1 MALLEV
7 NDLRV
12 YYKTRRGLL
21 RAVEGVSFQIEE
33 GQNVGLIGESGC
45 GKTTVVKGI
54 LQLLPRSAEI
64 QGRVSFR
71 GRDLLTL
78 KRPELDEIRWKEI
91 ALVPQSAMNAL
102 DPVLKVGG
110 QVLEAIQAHE
120 ETTSKTA
127 REKVAGLF
135 DLVGLDSKRLNHYP
149 HQFSG
154 GMRQRAIIAMSLA
167 LTPKLII
174 ADEPTTGL
182 DVLIQDQILQQIGE
196 IHRRFNASV
205 LFVTH
210 DIGVVAETCQRIAV
224 MYAGK
229 IVEYADARS
238 LFEHPYHPYSLGLM
252 NAYPSVHGPKRELIS
267 IPGSPPDLVDPPPGC
282 RFSPRCPFACEIC
295 QQEEPKL
302 VEMGRD
308 NWAACHRVGE
318 MDQLREEAGE
328 ALTWKRM
335 EMNQV

>member
-7 NDLRV
+7 NNLRV

-21 RAVEGVSFQIEE
+21 RAVDEVNFQVEE

-54 LQLLPRSAEI
+54 LRLLPRSAEI
-64 QGRVSFR
+64 EGRVSFQ

-78 KRPELDEIRWKEI
+78 ERPEMDEIRWKEI

-102 DPVLKVGG
+102 DPVLRIGD

-127 REKVAGLF
+127 REKVARLF
-135 DLVGLDSKRLNHYP
+135 ELVGLDSKRLNHYP

-182 DVLIQDQILQQIGE
+182 DVLIQDQILQQIEE

-238 LFEHPYHPYSLGLM
+238 LFEHPYHPYTLGLM

-267 IPGSPPDLVDPPPGC
+267 IPGSPPDLVDPPSGC
-282 RFSPRCPFACEIC
+282 RFTPRCPFVYEIC

-302 VEMGRD
+302 VETGRD
-308 NWAACHRVGE
+308 NRAACHRVGE
-318 MDQLREEAGE
+318 IDQLRQEAGK

-335 EMNQV
+335 AMNQV

>member
-64 QGRVSFR
+64 EGRVSFR

-78 KRPELDEIRWKEI
+78 KRPELDEIRWREI

-102 DPVLKVGG
+102 DPVLKVGD
-110 QVLEAIQAHE
+110 QVLEAIQAHKE
-120 ETTSKTA
+120 IKSKTA

-135 DLVGLDSKRLNHYP
+135 GLVGLDAKRLNHYP

-154 GMRQRAIIAMSLA
+154 GMRQRAIIAMSLV

-182 DVLIQDQILQQIGE
+182 DVLIQDQILQQIEE
-196 IHRRFNASV
+196 IHRQFNVSV

-229 IVEYADARS
+229 IVEYADAGS
-238 LFEHPYHPYSLGLM
+238 LFEQPYHPYTLGLM
-252 NAYPSVHGPKRELIS
+252 NAYPSVRGRKRELIS
-267 IPGSPPDLVDPPPGC
+267 IPGSPPHLVDPPPGC

-318 MDQLREEAGE
+318 IDQLREEAGK

-335 EMNQV
+335 AMNQV

>member
-12 YYKTRRGLL
+12 YYKTRRELL
-21 RAVEGVSFQIEE
+21 RAVEGVSFQVEE

-45 GKTTVVKGI
+45 GKTTVVKSI
-54 LQLLPRSAEI
+54 LRLLPRSARVEG
-64 QGRVSFR
+64 QVSFQ

-78 KRPELDEIRWKEI
+78 KRPELDKIRGKQI
-91 ALVPQSAMNAL
+91 ALVPQSAMDAL
-102 DPVLKVGG
+102 DPVLRIGDQIV
-110 QVLEAIQAHE
+110 EAIQAHE
-120 ETTSKTA
+120 ETAGRTA

-167 LTPKLII
+167 LTPKLIV
-174 ADEPTTGL
+174 ADEATTGL
-182 DVLIQDQILQQIGE
+182 DVLVQDQVLHEIE
-196 IHRRFNASV
+196 DIHRRFNISV

-210 DIGVVAETCQRIAV
+210 DIGIVAETCQRIAV

-229 IVEYADARS
+229 IAEYADARS
-238 LFEHPYHPYSLGLM
+238 LFEEPYHPYTLGLM
-252 NAYPSVHGPKRELIS
+252 NAYPSVRGPKHELIS
-267 IPGSPPDLVDPPPGC
+267 IPGSPPDLVDPPSGC
-282 RFSPRCPFACEIC
+282 RFTPRCPFACEIC
-295 QQEEPKL
+295 QQEEPEL
-302 VEMGRD
+302 VETGRD

-318 MDQLREEAGE
+318 IDQLRTKAGK

-335 EMNQV
+335 AMNQV